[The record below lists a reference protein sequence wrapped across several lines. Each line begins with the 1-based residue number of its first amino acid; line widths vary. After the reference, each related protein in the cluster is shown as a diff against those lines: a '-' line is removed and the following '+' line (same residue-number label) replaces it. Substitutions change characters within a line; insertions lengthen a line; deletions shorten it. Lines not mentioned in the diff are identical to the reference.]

1 MIQDLWAGIQLQSKA
16 HAGAEVTLESGQPQR
31 IQKGKAEETQYPQG
45 YEQLPT
51 SSTLA
56 TSLFCVAFQSCIS
69 FNKSKK
75 RSSHLVVIQPTLCVP
90 SSPPGVCPSCA
101 PRQLRHSRVCT
112 VTDSCTPDELTRSTI
127 SLPAV
132 PGPSCTVPL
141 VHERPASGTHLTPP
155 ALQHLGG
162 AGEGA
167 PNRNWFVS

>member
-75 RSSHLVVIQPTLCVP
+75 
-90 SSPPGVCPSCA
+90 
-101 PRQLRHSRVCT
+101 
-112 VTDSCTPDELTRSTI
+112 
-127 SLPAV
+127 
-132 PGPSCTVPL
+132 
-141 VHERPASGTHLTPP
+141 
-155 ALQHLGG
+155 
-162 AGEGA
+162 
-167 PNRNWFVS
+167 